1 MADLKLRVETR
12 EGTGKNRVDK
22 LRVKDLIP
30 GVLYRKGEES
40 VPVQVEARA
49 FDIVFREAGTSTLVD
64 VNLEGK
70 VVPALIKEVQKHP
83 FRNELLHID
92 FQGIRMD
99 EKIKLSVPI
108 LLEGR
113 DEIRLQPSILN
124 QILNEIEIQCLPG
137 DLPDNVTYNVVDMD
151 FETPVYVK
159 DLAIFDDENIEVLA
173 DGEDLVATLSE
184 PQEEA
189 EEEELDGEEIEAGDV
204 PTVDETE
211 QDEAETEE

>member
-1 MADLKLRVETR
+1 MADLKLRVEPR

-30 GVLYRKGEES
+30 GVLYRKGQES

-49 FDIVFREAGTSTLVD
+49 FDVVFKEAGTSTLVD

-184 PQEEA
+184 PQEQ
-189 EEEELDGEEIEAGDV
+189 EEEEDLDGEEVEAGDV

-211 QDEAETEE
+211 QDEEETEE